1 MSVYHDH
8 TYLDLVKDILTESND
23 KKDRTGTGTL
33 SVFGREMR
41 FSLRDNVIPILTTK
55 KIHLP
60 SIVHELLWYLAGDTN
75 VKYLQDNNVRIW
87 NEWADENGDLG
98 PVYGKQ
104 WRRWTLFK
112 EHDVERIYPFY
123 SDNPTYRILFAEDES
138 IDQISQV
145 IETINTDPN
154 SRRLIVNA
162 WNVGELDKMAL
173 PPCHAFFQFYVA
185 NNSLSCKLTQRSA
198 DVGLGV
204 PFNIAQ
210 YSILTCMIAHV
221 TGLNPGEFIWSGG
234 DVHIY
239 NDHINALL
247 GQLNRRAYPSPTLWL
262 NPDVTSI
269 DDFTFDDIKI
279 EDYQSHPTIKM
290 KVSV

>member
-1 MSVYHDH
+1 MTVYHDH
-8 TYLDLVKDILTESND
+8 TYLDLIKDILQSSNS
-23 KKDRTGTGTL
+23 KEDRTGTGTL
-33 SVFGREMR
+33 SVFGRDMR
-41 FSLRDNVIPILTTK
+41 FSLRDNIIPVLTTK

-60 SIVHELLWYLAGDTN
+60 SIVHELLWYLKGDTN
-75 VKYLQDNNVRIW
+75 VSYLQENGVRIW

-98 PVYGKQ
+98 PVYGAQ
-104 WRRWTLFK
+104 WRAWPKYPKNCPGTYGGSK
-112 EHDVERIYPFY
+112 EGYQNVGDCAAAFE
-123 SDNPTYRILFAEDES
+123 E
-138 IDQISQV
+138 IDQIANV
-145 IETINTDPN
+145 IELIETNPD
-154 SRRLIVNA
+154 SRRMIVNA

-239 NDHINALL
+239 RDHIDALT
-247 GQLNRRAYPSPTLWL
+247 GQLGRRAYPSPKLWL
-262 NPDVTSI
+262 NPQVKNI
-269 DDFTFDDIKI
+269 DDFTFDDIKVV
-279 EDYQSHPTIKM
+279 DYKSHPTIKM

>member
-8 TYLDLVKDILTESND
+8 TYLELIKDILSDSND
-23 KKDRTGTGTL
+23 KEDRTGTGTL

-41 FSLRDNVIPILTTK
+41 FSLYDNIVPILTTK
-55 KIHLP
+55 KIHMP
-60 SIVHELLWYLAGDTN
+60 SIVHELLWYLKGDTN
-75 VKYLQDNNVRIW
+75 VHYLQENGVRIW
-87 NEWADENGDLG
+87 NEWADEDGELG

-104 WRRWTLFK
+104 WRDWGGYKRFTLDTSTWTEK
-112 EHDVERIYPFY
+112 EEPPYIG
-123 SDNPTYRILFAEDES
+123 T
-138 IDQISQV
+138 DQIAEV
-145 IETINTDPN
+145 IETLRTDPN
-154 SRRLIVNA
+154 NRRMIVSA
-162 WNVGELDKMAL
+162 WNVSDLDNMAL

-210 YSILTCMIAHV
+210 YSILLCMIAHV
-221 TGLNPGEFIWSGG
+221 TGFTPGEFIWSGG

-239 NDHINALL
+239 NDHVNQLL
-247 GQLNRRAYPSPTLWL
+247 GQLNRRAYPSPKLWL
-262 NPDVTSI
+262 NPEVTEI